1 LFFRADLL
9 KSGNLNQKLKPQ
21 KLGNGESA
29 TPNLKV
35 KSQNFLIY
43 FPLEN
48 NQEQVM
54 GIKVMEI
61 EFAEQINPIRQLE
74 QYEGVRILV
83 RYRGR
88 PLGWAYV
95 SNNPWEQT
103 ISAARVRQTIVDQL
117 GKQLVRSTL
126 REQFGAVSEAV
137 ADGHLP
143 SISVVICT
151 RDRTDLLKGALEALL
166 ALDYPHREIIVIDNA
181 PTNSSTAEFVAPLPV
196 RYVKEERPG
205 LDWARNRG
213 IAEAR
218 HEIIAFTDD
227 DARPDRGWLRGIAAG
242 FADPEIMAVSGLVA
256 PAELETEAQIQFEL
270 GYGGMLQHL
279 HSFKCDGSKLSTRE
293 LLWASNYGVGANMAF
308 RRQVFAEV
316 GNFDPALDV
325 GTPTRGAGD
334 IEMFHR
340 ILAKGYAT
348 FYEPR
353 AFVWHLH
360 RRSGEALSK
369 QLQDNGRGFGAYLLT
384 CDRNRTLP
392 RLEILKFAMF
402 NWLGWWLVR
411 RLGAPGWLPR
421 KLVVSELLGALDSPF
436 AYRKA
441 QLQAQQLAEIE
452 PEEQPQSEPQQ
463 VAGGVR

>member
-1 LFFRADLL
+1 MA
-9 KSGNLNQKLKPQ
+9 
-21 KLGNGESA
+21 
-29 TPNLKV
+29 
-35 KSQNFLIY
+35 
-43 FPLEN
+43 
-48 NQEQVM
+48 
-54 GIKVMEI
+54 IKVMEI
-61 EFAEQINPIRQLE
+61 EFTEQINPIRQLE

-103 ISAARVRQTIVDQL
+103 ISAARVRQTIVEQL
-117 GKQLVRSTL
+117 GKKLVRSTL
-126 REQFGAVSEAV
+126 EEEFGAVSEAV
-137 ADGHLP
+137 ADRHLP

-166 ALDYPHREIIVIDNA
+166 ALDYPDREIIVIDNA
-181 PTNSSTAEFVAPLPV
+181 PTNTSTAEFVARLPV

-227 DARPDRGWLRGIAAG
+227 DARPDRGWLRGMAAG

-369 QLQDNGRGFGAYLLT
+369 QLQDNGRGFGAYLVT
-384 CDRNRTLP
+384 CDRNRTVP

-402 NWLGWWLVR
+402 NWFGWWLVR
-411 RLGAPGWLPR
+411 RLGDPGWLPR
-421 KLVVSELLGALDSPF
+421 KLVVRELLGALDSPF

-452 PEEQPQSEPQQ
+452 PLEQLQSEPEQ

>member
-1 LFFRADLL
+1 MA
-9 KSGNLNQKLKPQ
+9 
-21 KLGNGESA
+21 
-29 TPNLKV
+29 
-35 KSQNFLIY
+35 
-43 FPLEN
+43 
-48 NQEQVM
+48 
-54 GIKVMEI
+54 IKVMEI
-61 EFAEQINPIRQLE
+61 EFTEQINPIRQLE

-88 PLGWAYV
+88 LLGWAYV

-103 ISAARVRQTIVDQL
+103 ISAERVRQTIVDQL
-117 GKQLVRSTL
+117 GKELVRSTL
-126 REQFGAVSEAV
+126 GEQFGAVSEAV
-137 ADGHLP
+137 ADRHLP

-181 PTNSSTAEFVAPLPV
+181 PANSSTAELVARLPV

-227 DARPDRGWLRGIAAG
+227 DARPSRGWLRGVAAG

-402 NWLGWWLVR
+402 NWFGWWLVR
-411 RLGAPGWLPR
+411 RLREPGWLPR

-452 PEEQPQSEPQQ
+452 PEEQPQPEPQQ

>member
-1 LFFRADLL
+1 MA
-9 KSGNLNQKLKPQ
+9 
-21 KLGNGESA
+21 
-29 TPNLKV
+29 
-35 KSQNFLIY
+35 
-43 FPLEN
+43 
-48 NQEQVM
+48 
-54 GIKVMEI
+54 IKVMEI

-126 REQFGAVSEAV
+126 AEQFGAVSEAV
-137 ADGHLP
+137 ADRHLP

-181 PTNSSTAEFVAPLPV
+181 PANSSTAEFVAPLPV

-227 DARPDRGWLRGIAAG
+227 DARPSRGWLRGMAAG

-279 HSFKCDGSKLSTRE
+279 HSFKCDGSKLSTQE

-340 ILAKGYAT
+340 ILAKGYST

-360 RRSGEALSK
+360 RRSAEALRR
-369 QLQDNGRGFGAYLLT
+369 QLQDNGRSFGAFLLT
-384 CDRNRTLP
+384 CARNRTVP

-402 NWLGWWLVR
+402 NWFGWWQVC
-411 RLGAPGWLPR
+411 RLREPFGLPR

-441 QLQAQQLAEIE
+441 QLQAQQLGEIE
-452 PEEQPQSEPQQ
+452 QEEQLQSEPQE

>member
-1 LFFRADLL
+1 MAIKLL
-9 KSGNLNQKLKPQ
+9 
-21 KLGNGESA
+21 
-29 TPNLKV
+29 
-35 KSQNFLIY
+35 
-43 FPLEN
+43 
-48 NQEQVM
+48 
-54 GIKVMEI
+54 EI
-61 EFAEQINPIRQLE
+61 EFSEPINPIRGLE
-74 QYEGVRILV
+74 KYETIRILV
-83 RYRGR
+83 RYRGV
-88 PLGWAYV
+88 PLKWAEI
-95 SNNPWEQT
+95 SNNPWQAIIPAE
-103 ISAARVRQTIVDQL
+103 R
-117 GKQLVRSTL
+117 VRSTIVAQVGKEL
-126 REQFGAVSEAV
+126 TKAILGEQLGLQTEPNYPL
-137 ADGHLP
+137 LP
-143 SISVVICT
+143 ISVVICT
-151 RDRTDLLKGALEALL
+151 RDRTDLLKGALEAIL

-181 PTNSSTAEFVAPLPV
+181 PSNSSTAELVARLPV

-213 IAEAR
+213 IAEAS

-227 DARPDRGWLRGIAAG
+227 DVRPDGGWLRGIAAG

-256 PAELETEAQIQFEL
+256 PAELETEAQIQFEF
-270 GYGGMLQHL
+270 GYGGMLQYL
-279 HSFKCDGSKLSTRE
+279 HNFKVDGSKLSTRE

-325 GTPTRGAGD
+325 GTATRGAGD

-340 ILAKGYAT
+340 ILAKGYST

-353 AFVWHLH
+353 AFVWHVH

-369 QLQDNGRGFGAYLLT
+369 QLKDNGRGFGAYLLT
-384 CDRNRTLP
+384 CDRNRTVP

-402 NWLGWWLVR
+402 NWFGWWLLR
-411 RLGAPGWLPR
+411 RLGDAGWLPR

-441 QLQAQQLAEIE
+441 QLHAQQLAEIE
-452 PEEQPQSEPQQ
+452 PEEQLQSEPQQ

>member
-1 LFFRADLL
+1 
-9 KSGNLNQKLKPQ
+9 
-21 KLGNGESA
+21 
-29 TPNLKV
+29 
-35 KSQNFLIY
+35 
-43 FPLEN
+43 
-48 NQEQVM
+48 M

-74 QYEGVRILV
+74 KYEGVRILV

-117 GKQLVRSTL
+117 GKKLVRSTL
-126 REQFGAVSEAV
+126 GEQFGAVSEAV
-137 ADGHLP
+137 ADRHLP

-181 PTNSSTAEFVAPLPV
+181 PANSSTAEFVAPLPV

-227 DARPDRGWLRGIAAG
+227 DARPDHGWLRGIAAG

-402 NWLGWWLVR
+402 NWFGWWLVR
-411 RLGAPGWLPR
+411 RLRDPGWLPR
-421 KLVVSELLGALDSPF
+421 KLVVRELLGALDSPF

-452 PEEQPQSEPQQ
+452 PEEQPQPEPQQ

>member
-1 LFFRADLL
+1 
-9 KSGNLNQKLKPQ
+9 
-21 KLGNGESA
+21 
-29 TPNLKV
+29 
-35 KSQNFLIY
+35 
-43 FPLEN
+43 
-48 NQEQVM
+48 
-54 GIKVMEI
+54 
-61 EFAEQINPIRQLE
+61 
-74 QYEGVRILV
+74 
-83 RYRGR
+83 
-88 PLGWAYV
+88 
-95 SNNPWEQT
+95 
-103 ISAARVRQTIVDQL
+103 VDQL
-117 GKQLVRSTL
+117 GQKLVRSTL
-126 REQFGAVSEAV
+126 GEQFGAVSEAV
-137 ADGHLP
+137 ADRHLP

-181 PTNSSTAEFVAPLPV
+181 PANSSTAEYVAPLPV

-227 DARPDRGWLRGIAAG
+227 DARPSRGWLRGIAAG

-279 HSFKCDGSKLSTRE
+279 HSFKSDGSKLSTRE

-384 CDRNRTLP
+384 CHRNRTVP

-402 NWLGWWLVR
+402 NWFGWWLVR
-411 RLGAPGWLPR
+411 RLGDPGWLPR

-452 PEEQPQSEPQQ
+452 PEDQLQSEPQQ

>member
-1 LFFRADLL
+1 MA
-9 KSGNLNQKLKPQ
+9 
-21 KLGNGESA
+21 
-29 TPNLKV
+29 
-35 KSQNFLIY
+35 
-43 FPLEN
+43 
-48 NQEQVM
+48 
-54 GIKVMEI
+54 IKVMEI

-117 GKQLVRSTL
+117 GKKLVLSTL
-126 REQFGAVSEAV
+126 GEQFGAVSEAV
-137 ADGHLP
+137 ADRDLP

-181 PTNSSTAEFVAPLPV
+181 PASSSTAEYVAPFPV

-279 HSFKCDGSKLSTRE
+279 HSFKSDGSKLSTRE

-384 CDRNRTLP
+384 CDRNRTVP

-402 NWLGWWLVR
+402 NWFGWWLVR
-411 RLGAPGWLPR
+411 RLGDPGWLPR
-421 KLVVSELLGALDSPF
+421 KLVVSELLGALDCPF

-452 PEEQPQSEPQQ
+452 PEDQLQSEPQQ

>member
-1 LFFRADLL
+1 MA
-9 KSGNLNQKLKPQ
+9 
-21 KLGNGESA
+21 
-29 TPNLKV
+29 
-35 KSQNFLIY
+35 
-43 FPLEN
+43 
-48 NQEQVM
+48 
-54 GIKVMEI
+54 IKVMEI
-61 EFAEQINPIRQLE
+61 EFTEQINPIWQLE

-103 ISAARVRQTIVDQL
+103 ISAARVRQTIVEQL
-117 GKQLVRSTL
+117 GKKLVRSTL
-126 REQFGAVSEAV
+126 GEEFGAGSEAV
-137 ADGHLP
+137 ADRHLP

-166 ALDYPHREIIVIDNA
+166 ALDYPDREIIVIDNA
-181 PTNSSTAEFVAPLPV
+181 PTNSSTAELVARLPV

-227 DARPDRGWLRGIAAG
+227 DVRPDRGWLRGIASA

-256 PAELETEAQIQFEL
+256 AAELETLAQQQFEL
-270 GYGGMLQHL
+270 IYGGMLQKL
-279 HSFKCDGSKLSTRE
+279 DRRKINGSELSVQQ
-293 LLWASNYGVGANMAF
+293 LLWASDYGVGANMAF

-325 GTPTRGAGD
+325 GTPTRGGGD

-340 ILAKGYAT
+340 ILAKGYST
-348 FYEPR
+348 FYEPS

-360 RRSGEALSK
+360 RRSDKALSK
-369 QLQDNGRGFGAYLLT
+369 QLEDNGRGFGAFLLT
-384 CDRNRTLP
+384 CARNRTVP
-392 RLEILKFAMF
+392 RLELLKFATL
-402 NWLGWWLVR
+402 NWFGWWLVR
-411 RLGAPGWLPR
+411 RLGYPRWLPR

-452 PEEQPQSEPQQ
+452 PIEQPQPQAQQ
-463 VAGGVR
+463 VAGGAR